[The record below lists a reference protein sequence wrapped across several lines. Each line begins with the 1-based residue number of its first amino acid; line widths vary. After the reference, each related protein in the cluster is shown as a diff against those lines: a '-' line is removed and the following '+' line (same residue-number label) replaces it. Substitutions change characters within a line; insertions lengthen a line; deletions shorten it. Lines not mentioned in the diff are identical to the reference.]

1 MFETVK
7 PESKRSFLS
16 SNFSFWMMDCFFIIL
31 LRFLIW
37 NSVGRHDMW
46 KKKEKFTSFFKWKK
60 YIYWENFFFRKY
72 HSHRN
77 SWKCQKQHFWFLI
90 SVFEWWMAFLSY
102 FWGFWFGTLLE
113 GMTCERKRRNLQ
125 AFLNEKNIFTEKI
138 FFLEN
143 TIHIEIAGSVR
154 NSIFDF

>member
-16 SNFSFWMMDCFFIIL
+16 SNFSFWMMDGFFIIL

-77 SWKCQKQHFWFLI
+77 SWKRQSETAFLI
-90 SVFEWWMAFLSY
+90 SNFSFWVMNGFFIILLRFLIWNSVGRSSM
-102 FWGFWFGTLLE
+102 W
-113 GMTCERKRRNLQ
+113 K
-125 AFLNEKNIFTEKI
+125 KNPTSFFQSKKFVFTEKN
-138 FFLEN
+138 FWKMLF
-143 TIHIEIAGSVR
+143 T
-154 NSIFDF
+154 